1 MGWARG
7 YSFLQLMQS
16 CPSNGV
22 APHMASFFFVNEI
35 FYLKYKTALIIETD
49 TALDFERLSA
59 VDIE

>member
-22 APHMASFFFVNEI
+22 APHMAFFVNEI
-35 FYLKYKTALIIETD
+35 FYLKYKTALIIEAD

>member
-1 MGWARG
+1 MVLLHTW
-7 YSFLQLMQS
+7 LL
-16 CPSNGV
+16 
-22 APHMASFFFVNEI
+22 FFFGNEI